1 MSKSMIGLKAKLV
14 LTIAFSWA
22 VSWNIGPALAC
33 DGTPEL
39 LGPRLRFNPPSF
51 LEASSIKV
59 TLSPHLIQFSY
70 IITNISDQDWTG
82 RLEFRL
88 PAKALV
94 NGDVWYPDES
104 FQDLAVEVNGSK
116 LDYQRQVEAIFLGR
130 EVTGE
135 ILAAGADPQWVQWA
149 VDEHEKVDLS
159 KENIKAYQDL
169 HAQGICGFPT
179 EPDLEDP
186 EGYICFPNWETLN
199 TYWWEQ
205 TFPAETATVVT
216 YSYRP
221 RPGWDIAKVGEKY
234 DVTPFMPESGY
245 PTVNDLMEAA
255 GLAFEL
261 VAGFLPP
268 ETGSYAVEW
277 FTLPLG
283 LDDIPWDGPV
293 GEFIFELKHQQEPG
307 TQEYQPHLY
316 KAMATTI
323 ALKGEV
329 YRGRPGMKVRVED
342 IIFTRPPLVL
352 AFFHYSNN

>member
-1 MSKSMIGLKAKLV
+1 MIGLAAKLV
-14 LTIAFSWA
+14 LMITFSL
-22 VSWNIGPALAC
+22 VISWNINTALAN

-39 LGPRLRFNPPSF
+39 FGPRLRFNPPPF

-59 TLSPHLIQFSY
+59 TLTPHLIRFSY
-70 IITNISDQDWTG
+70 TITNTSDQDWVD
-82 RLEFRL
+82 RLVFRL
-88 PAKALV
+88 PAKSLEKY
-94 NGDVWYPDES
+94 DRWYPDSS
-104 FQDLAVEVNGSK
+104 FQDLVVEVNGSK
-116 LDYQRQVEAIFLGR
+116 LDYQRQVEAVFLGR
-130 EVTGE
+130 EMTGE
-135 ILAAGADPQWVQWA
+135 LLAAGADPQWVQWA
-149 VDEHEKVDLS
+149 VDENEKINLTE
-159 KENIKAYQDL
+159 ENIRAYQDL

-205 TFPAETATVVT
+205 TFPAGAATVIT
-216 YSYRP
+216 YFYRP
-221 RPGWDIAKVGEKY
+221 RPGWDITRVGEKY

-245 PTVNDLMEAA
+245 LTVNDLIEAA
-255 GLAFEL
+255 GLTFEL

-268 ETGSYAVEW
+268 DTGSYAVEW

-283 LDDIPWDGPV
+283 LDDIPWSRPA
-293 GEFIFELKHQQEPG
+293 GEFIFELKPQAEPG
-307 TQEYQPHLY
+307 TEEYQPHISTA
-316 KAMATTI
+316 KATTI

-329 YRGRPGMKVRVED
+329 HRGRPEMIVRVED